1 MMVVK
6 GHAFMKSHQKWF
18 LSLLLAG
25 SLGTAL
31 PMFAQDPTPSAPAP
45 APSGGWRRFD
55 SNAPAQNTAQQ
66 NNPDAQQP
74 ADPNQPPPP
83 RYQAPPPPPS
93 NAPVK
98 VTLPAGT
105 WITVRVNEPISS
117 DHAQA
122 GDAFTAS
129 LAAPVIADGR
139 VIARR
144 GQMVAGAVTEAQKAG
159 RVKGLS
165 KLGLELTEMSLVDGR
180 QVQMKTKLMERRG
193 DTSYGRD
200 AFAIGATTATGA
212 AIGAAVNGGVGAGV
226 GAAAGLVV
234 STIGVLFTRGRP
246 TIVYP
251 EQALTFRLET
261 PLTIEGTE
269 AAFVPAAQANYQQQ
283 ALRRP
288 PPPGYGPGYPAPY
301 GYAAPPPP
309 PYYYGPYGP
318 IYYGGY
324 FGPYYGYGFGP
335 GFYFSYRGGF
345 RRW

>member
-1 MMVVK
+1 MVVK
-6 GHAFMKSHQKWF
+6 DHGFMKSHQKWF
-18 LSLLLAG
+18 LGLVLAG
-25 SLGTAL
+25 SLGAAL
-31 PMFAQDPTPSAPAP
+31 PVFAQDPTPSAP

-55 SNAPAQNTAQQ
+55 SNAPAQNTAPQ
-66 NNPDAQQP
+66 NNPDAQLP
-74 ADPNQPPPP
+74 DQPPPP
-83 RYQAPPPPPS
+83 RYQAPPPS

-117 DHAQA
+117 DHAQP

-139 VIARR
+139 VIAHR

-200 AFAIGATTATGA
+200 AFAIGATTGTGA

-261 PLTIEGTE
+261 PLTIEGSE
-269 AAFVPAAQANYQQQ
+269 AAFVPAAQDRYQQPT
-283 ALRRP
+283 LRRP
-288 PPPGYGPGYPAPY
+288 PPPGYGPGYPPPY
-301 GYAAPPPP
+301 GYASPPPP

-324 FGPYYGYGFGP
+324 FGPSYGYAFGP
-335 GFYFSYRGGF
+335 SFYFSYRGF
-345 RRW
+345 HRW